1 MQKEDIKK
9 DKIGVDDTESC
20 SFGVMGEILR
30 TLQNEED
37 LAKSCEIQTPESE
50 ISHRTLDLISEINKT
65 LQDIA
70 ETQKRILE
78 ELKKKNL
85 G

>member
-1 MQKEDIKK
+1 MQKEDRKK
-9 DKIGVDDTESC
+9 DKIGAYDSESC

-30 TLQNEED
+30 TLQKEED
-37 LAKSCEIQTPESE
+37 LAKSCETQTLESE

-65 LQDIA
+65 LKDIA

-78 ELKKKNL
+78 ELKKKNP